1 MILLYTSSGLS
12 FPYCFIL
19 LAFYCCS
26 SIDQKCVFVPPIY
39 LLYVS
44 KYYRLLG
51 YKSSV
56 PTTDP
61 KLVRSL
67 RRMSAGLPWQ
77 MGSAWIKA
85 QIVAFTS
92 SGFRSPI
99 MIQDLHQPKS
109 RRDATSR
116 PTLRINKN
124 TSHHVIKLKLRFALL
139 SWRASTY
146 ASTSISIHYY
156 IRTSHILSLLA
167 FPRQI
172 RT

>member
-19 LAFYCCS
+19 HAFYYCS
-26 SIDQKCVFVPPIY
+26 SIDQKWTVFVPPIY

-109 RRDATSR
+109 RRDPDATSR

-139 SWRASTY
+139 S
-146 ASTSISIHYY
+146 
-156 IRTSHILSLLA
+156 
-167 FPRQI
+167 
-172 RT
+172 